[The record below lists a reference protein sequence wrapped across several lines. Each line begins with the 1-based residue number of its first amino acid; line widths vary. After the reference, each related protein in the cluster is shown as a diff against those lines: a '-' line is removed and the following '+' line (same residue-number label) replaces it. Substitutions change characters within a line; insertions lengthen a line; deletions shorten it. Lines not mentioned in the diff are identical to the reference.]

1 MYVAV
6 LRGAGVE
13 EFPYANSWPNYEVLN
28 KLPIHSNCIISSF
41 YTVSMG

>member
-1 MYVAV
+1 MDVAV

-13 EFPYANSWPNYEVLN
+13 EFPCANSWPNYEVLN
-28 KLPIHSNCIISSF
+28 ELPTHSDCIISSF